1 MAQPHPHP
9 HPHPQPGQP
18 GPQPNQIQVN
28 APDPSVVAAIDAQFH
43 NVDIKLGGEDGN
55 TLVACGPHGSEVCSI
70 CGTDFFLL
78 NQTSRVLKSFPKEM
92 PIPPPPNVIHPQRTP
107 LVTKAKEEGNV
118 SAIILLYQVS
128 GGIIRLTK

>member
-1 MAQPHPHP
+1 MSHPHPHP

-18 GPQPNQIQVN
+18 GGPQPQAMQVN
-28 APDPSVVAAIDAQFH
+28 APDPAVVAAIDAQFRT
-43 NVDIKLGGEDGN
+43 VDIKLGGEDDN

-92 PIPPPPNVIHPQRTP
+92 PIPPPPNVIHPARSP
-107 LVTKAKEEGNV
+107 MVTKAKEEGNV
-118 SAIILLYQVS
+118 
-128 GGIIRLTK
+128 R